1 MKSITV
7 SFACEQ
13 DKIDFVN
20 RCERDFEE
28 RLTTAIKKVID
39 SNKNIVLLSGPTCS
53 GKTTTAKKLID
64 DFESIGKKVTIISI
78 DDFFKERNEGRIVDK
93 NKKID
98 YDSVDVL
105 DVDLLKKCIKDAKAG
120 NVIRVPIFDF
130 ISQKRIGVN
139 VHEIEENEI
148 LMFEGIQAVY
158 PDVYTLFDKEYE
170 GVFINVCEDVCVNGI
185 FFSKHEIRLI
195 RRIVRDRKFRGASPD
210 FTFFLWETVR
220 ENEDK
225 SIFPN
230 KDICQVQIDSFMGYE
245 LFLMKNYIQE
255 ALSEIPNNS
264 PYYSNAKILMKKF
277 DDFDEIS
284 YDYIPDESL
293 YTEFLGKNR
302 RKD

>member
-7 SFACEQ
+7 SFSCEQ
-13 DKIDFVN
+13 DKIEFVN
-20 RCERDFEE
+20 KCETEFEE
-28 RLTTAIKKVID
+28 RLSTAIKTVID
-39 SNKNIVLLSGPTCS
+39 SKKNIVLLSGPTCS

-64 DFESIGKKVTIISI
+64 DFKNVGKEVTIISI
-78 DDFFKERNEGRIVDK
+78 DDFFKERDEGRVVDK

-105 DVDLLKKCIKDAKAG
+105 DIELLERCIKDAKAG

-130 ISQKRIGVN
+130 VSQKRVGVN
-139 VHEIEENEI
+139 VHDIEENEI

-158 PDVYTLFDKEYE
+158 PEVYSLFESEYE
-170 GVFINVCEDVCVNGI
+170 GVFINVSEDVCVNGI
-185 FFSKHEIRLI
+185 VFSNHEIRLI
-195 RRIVRDRKFRGASPD
+195 RRLVRDRKFRGATPD

-225 SIFPN
+225 AIFPN

-245 LFLMKNYIQE
+245 LFLMKEYITE
-255 ALSEIPNNS
+255 VLNEIQSSS
-264 PYYSNAKILMKKF
+264 PYYNVAQALLKKF
-277 DDFDEIS
+277 DGFEKIS

-293 YTEFLGKNR
+293 YTEFLGK
-302 RKD
+302 K